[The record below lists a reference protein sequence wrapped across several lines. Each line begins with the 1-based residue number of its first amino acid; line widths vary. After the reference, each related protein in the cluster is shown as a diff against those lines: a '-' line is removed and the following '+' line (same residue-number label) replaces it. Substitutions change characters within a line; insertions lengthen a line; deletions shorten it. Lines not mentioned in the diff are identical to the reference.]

1 MIQPCFV
8 FSNDIGCQTC
18 FEVFVL
24 DEIDNMSNALSFENK
39 SGIEYSHTLQREVS
53 LTVRLAFV
61 LSALDSVALTVDS
74 LVWLTRRSAVQ

>member
-1 MIQPCFV
+1 
-8 FSNDIGCQTC
+8 
-18 FEVFVL
+18 
-24 DEIDNMSNALSFENK
+24 MSNALSFENK